1 MGALCL
7 TVAALLQIAF
17 VLDYARISNRVAGGV
32 MQVAPYLESRQ
43 TIMLMVADPRTHYVL
58 NPLPDIADQLGVS
71 KDVIV
76 WNNYGPAF
84 YYFPVEFRSE
94 QVRDQWKRL
103 DSFHQLLVSGGVEAA
118 AKEHPAEW
126 STAVG
131 EALDGTDVLIVWGVA
146 PWFDALCEKWF
157 QPQPFF
163 EQGELRAFKHK

>member
-1 MGALCL
+1 MH
-7 TVAALLQIAF
+7 
-17 VLDYARISNRVAGGV
+17 
-32 MQVAPYLESRQ
+32 VAPYLERRQ

-58 NPLPDIADQLGVS
+58 NPLPDIADQLGDS

-103 DSFHQLLVSGGVEAA
+103 DSFHQSLVSGGVEAA

-131 EALDGTDVLIVWGVA
+131 EALEGTDVLIVWGVA

-163 EQGELRAFKHK
+163 EQGELRAFRHK